1 MDWWLVLLILFGGLF
16 VSLSIGMPVAFSFL
30 IMSLIGSAIY
40 LGGHAGLV
48 QLIYSS
54 MGSVMSFTLLPV
66 PLFILMGEVMFAT
79 RIGLLA
85 IDTVNELLGRL
96 PGRLAIL
103 SIGSGAIVGALCGSA
118 LASTALHGK
127 LLLPEMFEKKYSKF
141 LSLGPI
147 IASGSLAMVIP
158 PTALGVL
165 LASLAHVSVGNF
177 LIGCILPGILLAVVD
192 ALYILVACLVR
203 PSLAPAYE
211 VSRKPMSQRLLSV
224 GRNVLPMALIVFLV
238 TVTIYIGICT
248 PSEAAALGT
257 GGTILLAAIY
267 RQLTPEMMKKAI
279 DGTLRTTVMIFLIL
293 VGSTA
298 FSQILAFSGAGAA
311 ITELTVKLPLSPI
324 QLIIA
329 MQFIVIVLG
338 CFMDQL
344 SILMITLPIFMP
356 IIQKIGFNEM
366 LFIIMLLI
374 NVEMAGKTPP
384 FGMSLFVMKGIAPPS
399 VTTVDIYKS
408 VFPFILCDMLVMAL
422 LLIFPPFALWLPG
435 LIKG

>member
-1 MDWWLVLLILFGGLF
+1 
-16 VSLSIGMPVAFSFL
+16 
-30 IMSLIGSAIY
+30 MSLIGSAIY
-40 LGGHAGLV
+40 LGGHGGLL

-96 PGRLAIL
+96 PGRLSIL

-127 LLLPEMFEKKYSKF
+127 LLLPEMLEKKYSKF

-177 LIGCILPGILLAVVD
+177 LIGCILPGILLAAID
-192 ALYILVACLVR
+192 ALYILVACLIR

-211 VSRKPMSQRLLSV
+211 VSRKPLSQKVMSV
-224 GRNVLPMALIVFLV
+224 GKNVFPMALIVFLV
-238 TVTIYIGICT
+238 TVTIYIGVCT

-257 GGTILLAAIY
+257 GGTIFLTAIY
-267 RQLTPEMMKKAI
+267 RQLTLKVMKKAI

-298 FSQILAFSGAGAA
+298 FSQILAFSGAGTT
-311 ITELTVKLPLSPI
+311 ITELTVKLPLSPT
-324 QLIIA
+324 QLVIA
-329 MQFIVIVLG
+329 MQFIVIILG

-366 LFIIMLLI
+366 LFVIMLLI

-384 FGMSLFVMKGIAPPS
+384 FGMSLFVMKGVAPSS
-399 VTTVDIYKS
+399 VTTMDIYKS
-408 VFPFILCDMLVMAL
+408 VFPFFLCDMLVMGL
-422 LLIFPPFALWLPG
+422 LLFFPFFALWLPG
-435 LIKG
+435 LMK

>member
-1 MDWWLVLLILFGGLF
+1 VDWWLVLLILFGGLF

>member
-1 MDWWLVLLILFGGLF
+1 
-16 VSLSIGMPVAFSFL
+16 
-30 IMSLIGSAIY
+30 MSLIGSAVY
-40 LGGHAGLV
+40 LGGHGGLL

-127 LLLPEMFEKKYSKF
+127 LLLPEMLEKKYSKF

-177 LIGCILPGILLAVVD
+177 LIGCILPGILLAAVD
-192 ALYILVACLVR
+192 ALYILVACLIR

-211 VSRKPMSQRLLSV
+211 VIKKPLSQKVLSV
-224 GRNVLPMALIVFLV
+224 GKNVFPMALIVFLV
-238 TVTIYIGICT
+238 TVTIYIGVCT

-257 GGTILLAAIY
+257 GGTIFLALIY
-267 RQLTPEMMKKAI
+267 KQLTLKVMKKAI

-298 FSQILAFSGAGAA
+298 FSQILAFSGAGTT
-311 ITELTVKLPLSPI
+311 ITELTVKLPLSPV
-324 QLIIA
+324 QLVVA
-329 MQFIVIVLG
+329 MQFIVIILG

-366 LFIIMLLI
+366 LFVIMLLI

-384 FGMSLFVMKGIAPPS
+384 FGMSLFVLKGVAPSS
-399 VTTVDIYKS
+399 VTTMDIYKS
-408 VFPFILCDMLVMAL
+408 TTPFILCDMLVMGL
-422 LLIFPPFALWLPG
+422 LLFFPFFALWLPG
-435 LIKG
+435 LMK

>member
-1 MDWWLVLLILFGGLF
+1 
-16 VSLSIGMPVAFSFL
+16 
-30 IMSLIGSAIY
+30 MSLIGSAIY
-40 LGGHAGLV
+40 LGGHGGLL

-96 PGRLAIL
+96 PGRLSIL

-127 LLLPEMFEKKYSKF
+127 LLLPEMLEKKYSKF

-177 LIGCILPGILLAVVD
+177 LIGCILPGILLAAID
-192 ALYILVACLVR
+192 ALYILVACLIR

-211 VSRKPMSQRLLSV
+211 VSRKPLSQKVMSV
-224 GRNVLPMALIVFLV
+224 GKNVFPMALIVFLV
-238 TVTIYIGICT
+238 TVTIYIGVCT

-257 GGTILLAAIY
+257 GGTIFLTAIY
-267 RQLTPEMMKKAI
+267 RQFTLKVMKKAI

-298 FSQILAFSGAGAA
+298 FSQILAFSGAGTT
-311 ITELTVKLPLSPI
+311 ITELTVKLPLSPT
-324 QLIIA
+324 QLVIA
-329 MQFIVIVLG
+329 MQFIVIILG

-366 LFIIMLLI
+366 LFVIMLLI

-384 FGMSLFVMKGIAPPS
+384 FGMSLFVMKGVAPSS
-399 VTTVDIYKS
+399 VTTMDIYKS
-408 VFPFILCDMLVMAL
+408 VFPFVLCDMLVVGL
-422 LLIFPPFALWLPG
+422 LLFFPFFALWLPG
-435 LIKG
+435 LMK